1 MLKQQTILIIE
12 NTTPGRAVLSDFLS
26 QHNFHSI
33 TVSQEQLADHQIEQ
47 SVDLVLIDLDQSD
60 QDALQQL
67 QYWKKHKPETPCIL
81 VSSSDNIDTAVTAM
95 KQGAADYLR
104 KPVNSQKLIQS
115 VITCMRSARD
125 AASAVSAS
133 QHRPS
138 QHGFEN
144 IVGQSGAMQE
154 IFEDA
159 RRVAQTDSTVLITGE
174 SGTGKE
180 LIAEAIHRN
189 SPRAA
194 EPFVT
199 VNMAAVPEHL
209 VESELFGHTKGSF
222 TGATESRR
230 GRFEAAHH
238 GTLFIDEIG
247 DFKLESQ
254 AKLLRVLENHT
265 ITPIGSNQDRHVNVR
280 VVAATSHHLEKLV
293 EKGRFREDLYYRLNV
308 INLKLPPLRERNEDI
323 ALLVDSFMNQICQQI
338 QRERP
343 ELSAE
348 LHQYLVNHNWPGNV
362 RQLRNCLESMVVL
375 SKSGQLTMDDLPDML
390 RNGEGVHDGILIPE
404 GIRLEELERTAI
416 QQTLSRNH
424 GNRTHSAKSLG
435 MSVRTLQR
443 KLKAW
448 GIREQANSFARNGS
462 S

>member
-12 NTTPGRAVLSDFLS
+12 DKKAGEVALSDFLS
-26 QHNFHSI
+26 QHNFHSV
-33 TVSQEQLADHQIEQ
+33 TVSHAQRENRQIEQ
-47 SVDLVLIDLDQSD
+47 SVDLILLDLDQND
-60 QDALQQL
+60 QDSLQQL
-67 QYWKKHKPETPCIL
+67 QYWKSHNPKTPCIV
-81 VSSSDNIDTAVTAM
+81 VSSSDNIDAAVAAM
-95 KQGAADYLR
+95 KHGAADYLQ
-104 KPVNSQKLIQS
+104 KPVNSEKLINS
-115 VITCMRSARD
+115 VITCLQSVRNIAPHTNPSRLRT
-125 AASAVSAS
+125 S
-133 QHRPS
+133 QY
-138 QHGFEN
+138 GFEN
-144 IVGQSGAMQE
+144 IVGQSRAMQE

-180 LIAEAIHRN
+180 LIAEALHRN

-194 EPFVT
+194 EQFVT

-265 ITPIGSNQDRHVNVR
+265 ITPIGSNEDREVDVR

-293 EKGRFREDLYYRLNV
+293 EEGRFREDLYYRLNV

-323 ALLVDSFMNQICQQI
+323 ALLIDSFLNQICKQVH
-338 QRERP
+338 RERP
-343 ELSAE
+343 ELSPE
-348 LHQYLVNHNWPGNV
+348 LQQYLVKHTWPGNV
-362 RQLRNCLESMVVL
+362 RQLRNCLESMIVL
-375 SKSGQLTMDDLPDML
+375 SESGLLTLDDLPDML
-390 RNGEGVHDGILIPE
+390 RNGDAVYDGIMIPE
-404 GIRLEELERTAI
+404 GIRLEELERRAI
-416 QQTLSRNH
+416 QQTLSYNH

-448 GIREQANSFARNGS
+448 GIREQANSFSRNGNS
-462 S
+462 